1 MNLLRPIDED
11 PPNRRRPRYS
21 RHTAAGSSLKV
32 RVLRVHHAASCFDL
46 IAEFV
51 EVAFVLGVAHQ
62 RRVIAGK
69 NDGSM
74 VRAACRRSGRDHS
87 HPGSAMKRTRLGVLA
102 AKVDA
107 DAIPRFRQH
116 AASVG
121 TLSAGIQPRRGIVF
135 LHHHDV
141 DLGLVARIVQ

>member
-1 MNLLRPIDED
+1 MPRVAAVTVARGNETHLETGREVAVNLLRPIDED
-11 PPNRRRPRYS
+11 LPTGGDLDIPVTRPPDE
-21 RHTAAGSSLKV
+21 LKV

-74 VRAACRRSGRDHS
+74 VRALVVGSG
-87 HPGSAMKRTRLGVLA
+87 AT
-102 AKVDA
+102 
-107 DAIPRFRQH
+107 IPIPAVR
-116 AASVG
+116 
-121 TLSAGIQPRRGIVF
+121 
-135 LHHHDV
+135 
-141 DLGLVARIVQ
+141 